1 MDLKGL
7 KDTWRNLDPETRK
20 KGVRILSI
28 AGVLLLATLAYMA
41 RSKPLPPPP
50 AVEKPVSL
58 TSDVHL
64 LEKSLYQKSQ
74 QEIERRDRQ
83 MEELRRQLD
92 AMVAQGGKKESED
105 DSAPSREA
113 PVLPPGLPSYP
124 PPPPPGT
131 VNPLA
136 GPPPAPMPPSVPEEI
151 VVVGGI
157 STVSASVPG
166 TEGGNKK
173 KAERNQTIYLPPS
186 FMAATLLSGL
196 DAPTAESARGNPV
209 PALLRVKD
217 LAVLPNSVK
226 ADLKGC
232 FVIAEGLGSLADER
246 AHMRAVS
253 LSCLTHG
260 GQAVIDQRVKGFLV
274 DQDGKIGLKG
284 RVVSRMGA
292 AIARSMLAGFFGG
305 MGEYVAAQNT
315 IVSSSPLGTTQ
326 TIDPQNAVQYG
337 VGSGLA
343 AAFKDTQKFY
353 LELAKQ
359 ALPVIEVGATKDI
372 TLVIEEGVSLELRD
386 PTKEVN

>member
-83 MEELRRQLD
+83 MEELRKQLD
-92 AMVAQGGKKESED
+92 AMVAQGGQKEAEE

-166 TEGGNKK
+166 IEGGNKK

>member
-7 KDTWRNLDPETRK
+7 KGTWRNLDPETRK

-92 AMVAQGGKKESED
+92 AMVAQGGQKEAED

-166 TEGGNKK
+166 IEGGNKK

>member
-83 MEELRRQLD
+83 MEELRKQLD
-92 AMVAQGGKKESED
+92 AMVAQGGQKEAED
-105 DSAPSREA
+105 DSRPSREA
-113 PVLPPGLPSYP
+113 PLLPPGLPSYP

-131 VNPLA
+131 VSPLA

-166 TEGGNKK
+166 IEGGNKK
-173 KAERNQTIYLPPS
+173 KPNGTRPSICLPPS
-186 FMAATLLSGL
+186 WRRPCFPAWTHR
-196 DAPTAESARGNPV
+196 PRNRRG
-209 PALLRVKD
+209 
-217 LAVLPNSVK
+217 
-226 ADLKGC
+226 
-232 FVIAEGLGSLADER
+232 
-246 AHMRAVS
+246 
-253 LSCLTHG
+253 
-260 GQAVIDQRVKGFLV
+260 
-274 DQDGKIGLKG
+274 
-284 RVVSRMGA
+284 
-292 AIARSMLAGFFGG
+292 AIRF
-305 MGEYVAAQNT
+305 
-315 IVSSSPLGTTQ
+315 
-326 TIDPQNAVQYG
+326 
-337 VGSGLA
+337 
-343 AAFKDTQKFY
+343 
-353 LELAKQ
+353 
-359 ALPVIEVGATKDI
+359 
-372 TLVIEEGVSLELRD
+372 RHC
-386 PTKEVN
+386 